1 MADKFD
7 DLMPKVLPLL
17 RMLVSGTDGEVV
29 NSIAALRRILS
40 NADLDIHVIVER
52 VEMSTVTARQKLYD
66 VGYDDGR
73 EDEAEKQRRRSGLL
87 PRPKPSISP
96 QFG

>member
-1 MADKFD
+1 MADRLD

-29 NSIAALRRILS
+29 NSVSSLRRILS

-52 VEMSTVTARQKLYD
+52 VEMSTVTARQQLYD
-66 VGYDDGR
+66 SATLMVVTM
-73 EDEAEKQRRRSGLL
+73 KPRS
-87 PRPKPSISP
+87 SDAVT
-96 QFG
+96 

>member
-1 MADKFD
+1 MADRFD

-29 NSIAALRRILS
+29 NSIAALRRVLS

-52 VEMSTVTARQKLYD
+52 VEMSTVTARQQLYD
-66 VGYDDGR
+66 FGYADGR
-73 EDEAEKQRRRSGLL
+73 DG
-87 PRPKPSISP
+87 
-96 QFG
+96 

>member
-1 MADKFD
+1 MADRLD

-29 NSIAALRRILS
+29 NSVTALRRVLA

-52 VEMSTVTARQKLYD
+52 IELSTVTARQKLYD

-73 EDEAEKQRRRSGLL
+73 DG
-87 PRPKPSISP
+87 
-96 QFG
+96 